1 MKYVSQRRI
10 GWLSLQVS
18 RYLMTSGQ
26 KYFSAI
32 NLLNNGAIS
41 KLPDD
46 IIVKE
51 AALRPPLS
59 FAPLDLLEGDRYSI
73 RITNS

>member
-1 MKYVSQRRI
+1 
-10 GWLSLQVS
+10 
-18 RYLMTSGQ
+18 MTSGQ
-26 KYFSAI
+26 KYIPAI

-41 KLPDD
+41 NLSND
-46 IIVKE
+46 IIVE
-51 AALRPPLS
+51 GAALRPALS